1 MPDEA
6 IGTSIDPA
14 VILGELLEKLRDP
27 AVAPPSDAAAEAAI
41 ELCGQLA
48 AHLRMMSLKPSPGLV
63 MMQVTAADGPA
74 AEAEPNAGAGTCCAT
89 AAACTCAAS
98 EAGTD
103 SACVTSE
110 SDSDHTSTLSRSR
123 PSARARARLLRRRQ
137 EQGQQEQEQEQH
149 GQQQLLQ
156 GASTGP
162 ADLQWQQ
169 WQWQWQGIGT
179 HTHAPG
185 QPLPRLQE
193 HQVQQEEHFRSSLW
207 NGGWVMAPVALA
219 VPMAVP
225 MAAPMAS
232 PSPPYHPYD
241 PRRPAATS
249 SAQQPQRLRHARDK
263 PPRVRAPPSEAAFQ
277 QQLWSGGWQMVPL
290 QEEPSSETP
299 GRAQSGQPRWRGTP
313 PTQPPTEPPAEP
325 PQPPTRPPQ
334 PPTQPPE
341 EQQQQQQQQQQGAH
355 GQPGQQGEEEVYIVQ
370 QQQQQR
376 HEKQQQQRHEKQQQQ
391 RPLHEKQ
398 PLDGEQGAA
407 DGGARDPG
415 DLPAC
420 REEGSP
426 EAIQTRPRGGE
437 PEPPQGLPQGERED
451 ANEEEEAPRGGRE
464 VVEGGGSEPS
474 SEAWSEA

>member
-48 AHLRMMSLKPSPGLV
+48 AHLRMSLNSPGLV

-74 AEAEPNAGAGTCCAT
+74 AEAEPNAGAGTCCAP

-110 SDSDHTSTLSRSR
+110 SDSDHTSTHSRSR

-219 VPMAVP
+219 APMAVP
-225 MAAPMAS
+225 MAAPMA

-249 SAQQPQRLRHARDK
+249 SAQQPQRLRHARDQ

-299 GRAQSGQPRWRGTP
+299 ARAQSGQPRWRGKP

-334 PPTQPPE
+334 PPPQPPE
-341 EQQQQQQQQQQGAH
+341 EQQQQQQQGAH
-355 GQPGQQGEEEVYIVQ
+355 GEPGQQGEEEVYIVQ

-376 HEKQQQQRHEKQQQQ
+376 HEKQQQQR
-391 RPLHEKQ
+391 PLHEKQ
-398 PLDGEQGAA
+398 PRDGDQGAA

-437 PEPPQGLPQGERED
+437 PEHPQGLPQGLPQGERED